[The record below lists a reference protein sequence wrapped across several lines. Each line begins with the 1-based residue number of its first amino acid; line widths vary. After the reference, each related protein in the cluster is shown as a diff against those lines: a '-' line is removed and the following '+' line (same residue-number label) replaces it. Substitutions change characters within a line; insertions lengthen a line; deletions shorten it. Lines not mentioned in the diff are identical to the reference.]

1 MNRLPTTLIS
11 LLCLLCLSS
20 AAAHAT
26 IVLGV
31 LSTDPITPSAN
42 ESFTINLQMNDP
54 SQIPI
59 EDAVVLADFSKD
71 NLDASINV
79 NFEETDTPGLY
90 KATSSL
96 PQEGK
101 YKLIMRDQT
110 FRQEEARAN
119 LSFVVLGSDTE
130 LVNEASIPFVFPPTA
145 TGSQGLR
152 TWLIWLIALP
162 VVAGIVV
169 TAFVLLST
177 SNPKPDA

>member
-79 NFEETDTPGLY
+79 NFENTN
-90 KATSSL
+90 SSCVIRHS
-96 PQEGK
+96 GK
-101 YKLIMRDQT
+101 KKLEQI
-110 FRQEEARAN
+110 
-119 LSFVVLGSDTE
+119 
-130 LVNEASIPFVFPPTA
+130 
-145 TGSQGLR
+145 
-152 TWLIWLIALP
+152 
-162 VVAGIVV
+162 
-169 TAFVLLST
+169 
-177 SNPKPDA
+177 

>member
-1 MNRLPTTLIS
+1 
-11 LLCLLCLSS
+11 
-20 AAAHAT
+20 
-26 IVLGV
+26 
-31 LSTDPITPSAN
+31 
-42 ESFTINLQMNDP
+42 
-54 SQIPI
+54 
-59 EDAVVLADFSKD
+59 
-71 NLDASINV
+71 
-79 NFEETDTPGLY
+79 
-90 KATSSL
+90 
-96 PQEGK
+96 
-101 YKLIMRDQT
+101 MRDQT